1 MKFSHSVLF
10 LIVFFICC
18 PYNQAVAQTVKLNDK
33 VSFSINNVS
42 VAEALDALTRITGTA
57 FSYNPDQLNSSK
69 HVKVDMRDQKL
80 IDVLEAILGPAK
92 FGYRQM
98 GNQIIIYSNKVD
110 KEGENRQGGDVERAD
125 AGAGISAASNM
136 QLKENNSVR
145 KPGNDPLAGMEQRKD
160 TVFVIKEVHDTLRLT
175 DLIVKIDT
183 IYQKIQTPIPS
194 EDIFHVI
201 LANELTPVYKF
212 DIGISGVLFLP
223 RAIYSAPA
231 IYNDKL
237 KEYKE
242 SFSNNTFSG
251 SVGVDLRVSYARFTG
266 GIGAALTMHSQK
278 LDYSYLIQNGG
289 YFRKDTLDPYYTLS
303 GIDTTWYYIVD
314 SAYVPIDNELFNYKI
329 NNHIKYFEFP
339 LTLQYNVGFRS
350 MLLFLKGGIIPGF
363 FMTSDG
369 QQIMLDSNGI
379 QSINEL
385 KAKSVVLSYTAG
397 AGIAIPVGRKTTF
410 STSLSYR
417 NHFSSIYKDFPIDT
431 RFSSIGISAGIIY
444 KLY

>member
-1 MKFSHSVLF
+1 MKFSHPVLF

-18 PYNQAVAQTVKLNDK
+18 SYNQAVAQTVKLNDK
-33 VSFSINNVS
+33 VSFSINNAS

-69 HVKVDMRDQKL
+69 LVKVDMRDQKL

-110 KEGENRQGGDVERAD
+110 KEGENGQNDEALRGDEGE
-125 AGAGISAASNM
+125 GASTASNR
-136 QLKENNSVR
+136 QLQKTNSGQTHGSV
-145 KPGNDPLAGMEQRKD
+145 PLTGMAQRKD
-160 TVFVIKEVHDTLRLT
+160 TVFVVKEVHDTLRLT
-175 DLIVKIDT
+175 DLVVRVDT
-183 IYQKIQTPIPS
+183 VYQKIQTPIAA
-194 EDIFHVI
+194 DAIFHVI
-201 LANELTPVYKF
+201 LANELTPKYKF
-212 DIGISGVLFLP
+212 DIGITGIFFLP
-223 RAIYSAPA
+223 RAIYSAPEM
-231 IYNDKL
+231 YDEKL

-251 SVGVDLRVSYARFTG
+251 SAGVDVRVSYAQFTG
-266 GIGAALTMHSQK
+266 GIGAALTLHSQK

-289 YFRKDTLDPYYTLS
+289 FFRKDTLDPYYTLN
-303 GIDTTWYYIVD
+303 GTDTTWYYIVD

-329 NNHIKYFEFP
+329 NNHIKYFELP

-350 MLLFLKGGIIPGF
+350 MLLFVKGGIIPGVF
-363 FMTSDG
+363 LGSDG
-369 QQIMLDSNGI
+369 QQILIDSNGI
-379 QSINEL
+379 QSIDEI
-385 KAKSVVLSYTAG
+385 KAKRVVLSYTAG
-397 AGIAIPVGRKTTF
+397 AGIAIPLGKKTTF

-417 NHFSSIYKDFPIDT
+417 NHFNSIYNDFPIDT